1 MGGKTQIDYSQPLA
15 TLLKEGT
22 HEAHDAVATS
32 QGAKLLLSGSLAK
45 AEYVRYLMMLW
56 HVYSE
61 LEEALD
67 KHATNPALE
76 GTYNPTL
83 LSRTQALSSDIAY
96 LLDVEE
102 ASWQAHPVYT
112 SLISPM
118 PTSLANYVS
127 RIRTLS
133 ASSDPSPLLAHAY
146 VRYLGDLS
154 GGQNMRHILAKSY
167 ELDEHEGSGISFYDF
182 KELRGSGNAGLGEMK
197 RIKEWYRSE
206 MNKAGDIAPQCK
218 PQIVSE
224 ASTAFRLNAGLFEE
238 LAIISIDEAESTPPK
253 EAPTVVFESTE
264 KESGYAISSV
274 VSVLAAVCIAHFV
287 LVVGGFTGNS
297 GYQKLVGV
305 EEWFSNLWSQTSN
318 ATN

>member
-1 MGGKTQIDYSQPLA
+1 MGGTQVDYSQPLA
-15 TLLKEGT
+15 TLLKDGT

-45 AEYVRYLMMLW
+45 GEYVRYLMMLW

-61 LEEALD
+61 LEAALD
-67 KHATNPALE
+67 KHATNPSLE

-83 LSRTQALSSDIAY
+83 LSRTEALSSDIAY
-96 LLDVEE
+96 LLEVEE
-102 ASWQAHPVYT
+102 SSWQSHPVYT

-133 ASSDPSPLLAHAY
+133 ASPDPSPLLAHAY

-167 ELDEHEGSGISFYDF
+167 ELDEHEGLGISFYDF

-206 MNKAGDIAPQCK
+206 MNKAGDVAPQCK

-238 LAIISIDEAESTPPK
+238 LAHISIEDDNKLKLSK
-253 EAPTVVFESTE
+253 EAPTVVFESKADE
-264 KESGYAISSV
+264 GGFPVSSV
-274 VSVLAAVCIAHFV
+274 VAVITAVCIAHFA

-297 GYQKLVGV
+297 GYQKLLYV
-305 EEWFSNLWSQTSN
+305 EEWLSNFWAGLSSS
-318 ATN
+318 TN